1 MATPS
6 ASPDIPSSTP
16 APRKYNLRNPLPLSA
31 TQEQEVKQ
39 LYYKRVRSHC
49 APEIKAFAECAVNRT
64 ITATW
69 ICRQQR
75 LAMNSCMLAHASA
88 DEEDRAREEWFAGY
102 EDRRR
107 QKEEDLVRVEKRR
120 EEVIRMM
127 REDEARQKQQA
138 QAQGR

>member
-88 DEEDRAREEWFAGY
+88 DEEDRAREEWFAGF
-102 EDRRR
+102 EERRR

-138 QAQGR
+138 QGR